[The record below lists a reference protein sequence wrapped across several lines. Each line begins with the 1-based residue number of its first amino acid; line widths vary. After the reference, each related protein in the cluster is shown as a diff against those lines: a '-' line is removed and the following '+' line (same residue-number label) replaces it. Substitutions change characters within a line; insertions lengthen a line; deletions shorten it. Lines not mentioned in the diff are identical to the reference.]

1 MTGVSIPQIDLLELI
16 SLFGVAIANYY
27 CYPMV
32 LYSLNKKN
40 KNKKGVI
47 N

>member
-27 CYPMV
+27 CYP
-32 LYSLNKKN
+32 SLNKKN
-40 KNKKGVI
+40 KNKKRSV
-47 N
+47 